1 MIESKFVY
9 GLGLF
14 WFLGLRVVGAWL
26 LCGGGGRG
34 LESRALEG
42 LE

>member
-14 WFLGLRVVGAWL
+14 WFLGLRVVG
-26 LCGGGGRG
+26 G